1 MGMFTRE
8 DLMLA
13 KSVDLKAVAASLGY
27 TVKRIGSLYTIAEMD
42 SIRIYP
48 DSHWYRWSGKSSTGI
63 TGGSQID
70 FMMEFAG
77 MDIGEAVSYLLDF
90 SGYKKVSVQ
99 EQKPFVYQEKKERKP
114 FLLPSSM
121 SNNLRIIK
129 YLTEE
134 RGLSEDTVKWF
145 IDRKLVY
152 ESEPYHNV
160 VFIGYDNEGKAKFAS
175 MRGIYDHD
183 GKAFKCDVAGN
194 DKRFA
199 FHVEAEHS
207 DTVLVF
213 EAAIDLMSYFEM
225 NDRPKVHMI
234 ALGMTAD
241 NPLRQYLKDHGEI
254 RSIGFR
260 LDNDEPGRNAS
271 FKLAEKYM
279 RLGYRTDITFSPDGC
294 KDYNDV
300 IRKLKSEKT
309 KSDSRRRR

>member
-1 MGMFTRE
+1 MGMFTKDE
-8 DLMLA
+8 LMLA
-13 KSVDLKAVAASLGY
+13 KSVDLKEVASAMGY
-27 TVKRIGSLYTIAEMD
+27 TVRRIGRLYTIKEMD

-48 DSHWYRWSGKSSTGI
+48 DSHWYRWSGKSNTGI

-90 SGYKKVSVQ
+90 SGYTKSSMKIENPVT
-99 EQKPFVYQEKKERKP
+99 YQEKKKQ
-114 FLLPSSM
+114 FCLPSPM
-121 SNNLRIIK
+121 SNNLRITK
-129 YLTEE
+129 YLTNE
-134 RGLSEDTVKWF
+134 RGLAEDTVKWF
-145 IDRKLVY
+145 IDKKLIY
-152 ESEPYHNV
+152 ESVPYHNV
-160 VFIGYDNEGKAKFAS
+160 VFIGYDSEGKARFAS

-207 DTVLVF
+207 DMVLVF

-225 NDRPKVHMI
+225 HNSPKVHMI

-241 NPLRQYLKDHGEI
+241 NPLKQYLSDHSEI

-260 LDNDEPGRNAS
+260 MDNDEPGRNAS
-271 FKLAEKYM
+271 FNLAEKYM
-279 RLGYRTDITFSPDGC
+279 RLGYRTDIAFPPDGC
-294 KDYNDV
+294 KDYNDL
-300 IRKLKSEKT
+300 IRKLKSEKVRLGSI
-309 KSDSRRRR
+309 KVR